1 MNSTSS
7 AQTSQQG
14 AGAQKELEQ
23 RLAVLTPKDTT
34 RGFLFGAAL
43 DLVKTQVSEDAAKR
57 CVDAA
62 GGGSFNAFFSYPIT
76 TLLKLVYAASKELS
90 GKYGGFDGAMQQLG
104 YRAAPR
110 FLESTTGKM
119 LLSLVG
125 KEPKRL
131 IDSLPTAYR
140 TAWDH
145 GSCTLKWSGPK
156 SGRLSYVNAMPV
168 AYFAGSVQQML
179 TAANLKGIQVT
190 GRQVGLTACEVDFSW
205 E

>member
-7 AQTSQQG
+7 AQQPQV
-14 AGAQKELEQ
+14 AGAPKELEQ

-34 RGFLFGAAL
+34 RGFLFTAAL
-43 DLVKTQVSEDAAKR
+43 DLVKSQVGEEAVKR
-57 CVDAA
+57 CTDAA
-62 GGGSFNAFFSYPIT
+62 GSASFNAFFSYPIT
-76 TLLKLVYAASKELS
+76 TLLKLVYAASNELS
-90 GKYGGFDGAMQQLG
+90 GKYGGFDGALQQLG

-145 GSCTLKWSGPK
+145 GSCSLKWTGPK

-168 AYFAGSVQQML
+168 AYFTGSVQQML
-179 TAANLKGIQVT
+179 SAANLRGIQVA

>member
-7 AQTSQQG
+7 AQPSH
-14 AGAQKELEQ
+14 ASVASKELEQ
-23 RLAVLTPKDTT
+23 RLAALTPKDTT

-43 DLVKTQVSEDAAKR
+43 EVVKTQVGEDAAKR
-57 CVDAA
+57 CTEAA
-62 GGGSFNAFFSYPIT
+62 GGGSFTAFFSYPVS

-90 GKYGGFDGAMQQLG
+90 GKHGGFDGALQLLG
-104 YRAAPR
+104 YRVAPR

-119 LLSLVG
+119 LLSLVSN
-125 KEPKRL
+125 KDPKRL

-145 GSCTLKWSGPK
+145 GSCSLKWVGPK
-156 SGRLSYVNAMPV
+156 SGRLSYTNAMPV

-179 TAANLKGIQVT
+179 AAANLKGIQVT